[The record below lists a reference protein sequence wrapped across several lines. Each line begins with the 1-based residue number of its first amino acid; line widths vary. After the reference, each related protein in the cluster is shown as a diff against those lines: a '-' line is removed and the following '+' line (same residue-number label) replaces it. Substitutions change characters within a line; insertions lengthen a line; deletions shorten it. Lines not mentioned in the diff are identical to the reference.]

1 VTISERPCGNAGSR
15 LYAIGD
21 AARLTDYLREWIDR
35 GIKRGKISSQRINGV
50 RMVTLADVL
59 ADKKRRE
66 NRVEAERNGK

>member
-1 VTISERPCGNAGSR
+1 VTLSERPCGNAGSR
-15 LYAIGD
+15 LYPIGD

-35 GIKRGKISSQRINGV
+35 GIKRGKIPSQRINGV

-66 NRVEAERNGK
+66 DRVEAERYGQ